1 MDNST
6 IKQLR
11 ENTRTWTTPDGNILY
26 VHNVQLENGV
36 QGFAFGKSETA
47 PYQIG
52 DAVQYEA
59 SPTKDGTKLKI
70 RKESTYN
77 ASNAYSGKPNPNKDR
92 RIMKQ
97 SAIKNAVAIVG
108 EGKHFSEYVKVADML
123 IKWLSED
130 GGEETAPQIETRN
143 DITTTVTA
151 FASGFE
157 DNNPF

>member
-1 MDNST
+1 MESST

-11 ENTRTWTTPDGNILY
+11 ENTRTWNTPSGDVLH

-52 DAVQYEA
+52 DAVQYES

-77 ASNAYSGKPNPNKDR
+77 AGAGGYNSKPNPNKDN

-108 EGKHFSEYVKVADML
+108 EGKSFSEYTKVADKL
-123 IKWLSED
+123 IQWYNED
-130 GGEETAPQIETRN
+130 TSTTTVSQIETRN
-143 DITTTVTA
+143 E
-151 FASGFE
+151 FANNNIPLNGGF
-157 DNNPF
+157 DTII